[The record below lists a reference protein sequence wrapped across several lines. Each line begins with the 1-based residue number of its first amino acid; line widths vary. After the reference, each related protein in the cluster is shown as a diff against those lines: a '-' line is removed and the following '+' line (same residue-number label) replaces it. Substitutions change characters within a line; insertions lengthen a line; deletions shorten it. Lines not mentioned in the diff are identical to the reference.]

1 MGLSLRQPR
10 IMMLLPA
17 ITFGFFLGVR
27 HATDADHIAAVSTI
41 SDASSTRR
49 AVLLGAA
56 WGVGHSASVLLVGGA
71 LVLLRLPMPVRLALA
86 LELLVG
92 IMLVGLGVRSLL
104 AARRET
110 AVSATRPLLIGVV
123 HGLAG
128 SAVLALLVIGTTTT
142 ALAATVYLV
151 CFSLGTIAGMALV
164 TLLLTVPVRFI
175 PSRAL
180 SVERGVRV
188 VAGIASVCI
197 GLAIA
202 HRVGVRDGLF
212 GAGPTVPIE

>member
-1 MGLSLRQPR
+1 
-10 IMMLLPA
+10 MLLPA